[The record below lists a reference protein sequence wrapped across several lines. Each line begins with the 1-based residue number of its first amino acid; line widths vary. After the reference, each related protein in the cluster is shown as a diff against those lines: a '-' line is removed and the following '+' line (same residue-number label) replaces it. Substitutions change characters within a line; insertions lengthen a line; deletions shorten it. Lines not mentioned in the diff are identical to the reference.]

1 MATNL
6 LWFVMAG
13 FLLGFATS
21 TLWEWFY
28 FRKERLKLTD
38 RRIRE
43 LEAKLRDADAD
54 IDSNRSTLAGSKS
67 PDPDATPGSR
77 ESTRT
82 RAWGDTAY
90 RSPGVFLESEEFEED
105 DEDFGAEHAAL
116 EDRATS
122 TTTPPTN
129 LPVIPTVDSIVPKS
143 TSSQSASQPSSSPT
157 AQSTSQSTS
166 LSASEPSTKSATQ
179 PTQPAAVNQPTVSEI
194 PRVVEFA
201 SPADALRAKRGT
213 GPRSRQEVLAALRRN
228 SEAVQRGE
236 SPGPIAP
243 EPDDEADAE
252 YADEPLAD
260 ASRESSS
267 EVSSDAAQPSKARP
281 STLVSPDAP
290 SEPTQE
296 DTTPQQ
302 SPARQRW
309 ANDPKLTARSEEYPD
324 DLSKI
329 KGIGDVYKQR
339 LYRAGIYTWKQI
351 VEADSETLR
360 RATSAYPSSNVEEWV
375 TQAEKLMEK
384 HGRKQAV
391 YSGPQPDDMT
401 KILGIGPV
409 SAAALYRAGVCTY
422 EQLASLPIAELEAL
436 FPIAVAGDM
445 PDFEQW
451 VARAANLADEKHS

>member
-43 LEAKLRDADAD
+43 LEAKLRDADTD
-54 IDSNRSTLAGSKS
+54 IDSNRSTLAGSKN

-77 ESTRT
+77 GSTRT

-105 DEDFGAEHAAL
+105 DEDFGAERAAS
-116 EDRATS
+116 EDRAS
-122 TTTPPTN
+122 SATTPPMQP
-129 LPVIPTVDSIVPKS
+129 PVIPTVDSIVPKS
-143 TSSQSASQPSSSPT
+143 TSSSPA
-157 AQSTSQSTS
+157 AQSTSQSAS
-166 LSASEPSTKSATQ
+166 ELSAKPASQ
-179 PTQPAAVNQPTVSEI
+179 PTQPAAVNRPTVSDI

-213 GPRSRQEVLAALRRN
+213 GLRSRQEVLAALRRN

-243 EPDDEADAE
+243 EPDDESEAE
-252 YADEPLAD
+252 YADEPSAD
-260 ASRESSS
+260 ASRESSAEEAS
-267 EVSSDAAQPSKARP
+267 AGAAQPSKARP

-290 SEPTQE
+290 SAPTQE
-296 DTTPQQ
+296 DTAPQQ

-309 ANDPKLTARSEEYPD
+309 ANDPKLTARSQEYPD

-384 HGRKQAV
+384 HGRKQAI

-422 EQLASLPIAELEAL
+422 EQLATLPIAELEAL

-445 PDFEQW
+445 PDFAQW